1 MLPLPF
7 PMSSPPPPVDAT
19 AAEGAVPGE
28 ASATPGTT
36 YDQTYNEGYTN
47 EQNEV
52 NESDYDDNDGGDDGD
67 DGGFSLGSLFDS
79 D

>member
-1 MLPLPF
+1 
-7 PMSSPPPPVDAT
+7 MSSPPPPVDAT

-28 ASATPGTT
+28 ASATPGTNT
-36 YDQTYNEGYTN
+36 YDETYNEGYTN

-52 NESDYDDNDGGDDGD
+52 NESDYDNDDGNDDGD